1 MPNFMYK
8 GTDINEMIT
17 KGASNVPTAYYKG
30 FPAFTTTT
38 TDYGKIKNDLL
49 YQISKTDIVSD
60 NSIQAASYKTVDSNS
75 PCPIPAWCNG
85 VKFYIS
91 SAKGS
96 SGSAGNKGEPGA
108 QGPQGPQGPNDVVNG
123 CPASPNANA
132 KRPKSGGPGGPGGPG
147 GDGGPGGAAGVG
159 GEGVYFY
166 NTSLIPV
173 TAGSSVIID
182 TTTNMSLT
190 ISGSTY
196 TANKG
201 GSGNDGS
208 KGKPG
213 DTGGPGNAGS
223 PAGNKCQSD
232 RTAAAGKSGSKGAT
246 GGPGADGTKGVN
258 GYVSSLTTVTQGT
271 NTTDSKEI
279 TIYFFATT

>member
-17 KGASNVPTAYYKG
+17 KGASNVTAYEG
-30 FPAFTTTT
+30 FPSYNPSNANV
-38 TDYGKIKNDLL
+38 DLDKVKNPLL
-49 YQISKTDIVSD
+49 YQISSSDIVS
-60 NSIQAASYKTVDSNS
+60 NLNIQAASYKTVNVNGSY
-75 PCPIPAWCNG
+75 PIPAWCNG

-96 SGSAGNKGEPGA
+96 SGTAGNKGEPGA
-108 QGPQGPQGPNDVVNG
+108 QGPQGPQGPNYKVNG
-123 CPASPNANA
+123 CPDTPNANVT
-132 KRPKSGGPGGPGGPG
+132 RPRYGGAGGPGGAG
-147 GDGGPGGAAGVG
+147 GDGGPGGAAGLG

-190 ISGSTY
+190 ISDSY
-196 TANKG
+196 YSANKG
-201 GSGNDGS
+201 GSGGNGS

-223 PAGNKCQSD
+223 PAGKKCDSD
-232 RTAAAGKSGSKGAT
+232 RTAAAGQT
-246 GGPGADGTKGVN
+246 GPTGPAGKAGDDGTTGTA
-258 GYVSSLTTVTQGT
+258 GYVLSPNTVIKGS
-271 NTTDSKEI
+271 NNTDSKEI
-279 TIYFFATT
+279 TIYFFTT